1 MPIFQKIKNLY
12 GKLSNI
18 DNKIYNGVVRQNYHN
33 LYFLFYRQLY
43 IWFDNFPLLHLNKL
57 KIVY

>member
-33 LYFLFYRQLY
+33 LY
-43 IWFDNFPLLHLNKL
+43 
-57 KIVY
+57 